1 MTLIQRPSVF
11 NHFSTPGSKDKANGG
26 NGVQNDLNALLNGGK
41 VDNHDDAFEYTS
53 SPEPPLES
61 PEAQPQT
68 PAPQSWLG
76 TLRKFAFKAIKIA
89 TLALGIRFVYRRL
102 KNYITGGTPA
112 TATNA

>member
-11 NHFSTPGSKDKANGG
+11 SHFSTPGSKDKANGG
-26 NGVQNDLNALLNGGK
+26 NGVQNDLNALLNGGQ
-41 VDNHDDAFEYTS
+41 VENSNDAFEYA

-61 PEAQPQT
+61 PEEKPQT

-89 TLALGIRFVYRRL
+89 TLALGIRFIYRRL
-102 KNYITGGTPA
+102 KNYITGGA
-112 TATNA
+112 TATPTNA